1 MVWRTF
7 HGAAHRVR
15 QEMLEWNSHKRSRE
29 AFLLPNVIMSP
40 VTPTQ
45 SRESRLARNL
55 KLMAHDPGL
64 FFKKVGSWLRP
75 MRADYRRLWNR
86 GLRQWM
92 IRYHQQ
98 VLFDKVT
105 WMGSTA
111 RKMVLD
117 AWVYQQ
123 ILYEVKPDFIIEI
136 GNAEGGSAKFLANML
151 DLLGRGEVIAVDIDH
166 SLFQVEHPRIHKITG
181 DSLAADTL
189 ERIAAIA
196 RGGRGLV
203 IHDGDHSREHVLRDL
218 RAYAQFVGVGSYL
231 IVEDTVIDL
240 FRAGDGL
247 GSVDGPLAAV
257 EQFVR
262 EDSRFQIDDS
272 REYFLITF
280 NPRGYLKRV
289 S

>member
-1 MVWRTF
+1 
-7 HGAAHRVR
+7 
-15 QEMLEWNSHKRSRE
+15 
-29 AFLLPNVIMSP
+29 MSP
-40 VTPTQ
+40 LAPTQ

-55 KLMAHDPGL
+55 RLVAHDPGL

-75 MRADYRRLWNR
+75 MRADYRRVWNR

-92 IRYHQQ
+92 IRYHED

-136 GNAEGGSAKFLANML
+136 GNAEGGSTKFLANML
-151 DLLGRGEVIAVDIDH
+151 DLLGRGEVVAVDIDH

-181 DSLAADTL
+181 DSLAPGTL
-189 ERIAAIA
+189 EQIAEIA

-218 RAYAQFVGVGSYL
+218 RTYAQFVGVGSYL

-240 FRAGDGL
+240 FRAGDGPPGIARVIDL
-247 GSVDGPLAAV
+247 GRADHRVGALIGDGEHDAP
-257 EQFVR
+257 VR
-262 EDSRFQIDDS
+262 VLEHIGPIVI
-272 REYFLITF
+272 EK
-280 NPRGYLKRV
+280 PRHHHMGALDQTNLLPGPKPKA
-289 S
+289 